1 MDLSDPH
8 VAERRARAL
17 DYPYRPAADDYLFTS
32 GDARPWQKALDLRHR
47 TPVIA
52 AGSNRA
58 PAQLRRKFGDAA
70 TVPVSRAWLADHD
83 VVYSAHVARYGAIP
97 ACLFPAPDTRV
108 AVWITWLDDTQLA
121 RMHETEAVGVA
132 YDYAHID
139 AALADGR
146 GVASV
151 ESLGFY
157 RSQRGALADR
167 GRPLAL
173 SAIAA
178 ENRQLAAAAQGE
190 ILDRLHQRHGHGAF
204 DAWLDQLTQNADL
217 RHQVTTALAADAIP
231 WPD

>member
-1 MDLSDPH
+1 MALSDPRA
-8 VAERRARAL
+8 AERRARAL
-17 DYPYRPAADDYLFTS
+17 DYPYRPAADDYLFT
-32 GDARPWQKALDLRHR
+32 GAVARPWPETLDLRHR

-58 PAQLRRKFGDAA
+58 PAQLRLKFGDAA

-121 RMHETEAVGVA
+121 LRNETEAVGIS

-146 GVASV
+146 GVAGV
-151 ESLGFY
+151 ESL
-157 RSQRGALADR
+157 
-167 GRPLAL
+167 
-173 SAIAA
+173 
-178 ENRQLAAAAQGE
+178 
-190 ILDRLHQRHGHGAF
+190 
-204 DAWLDQLTQNADL
+204 
-217 RHQVTTALAADAIP
+217 
-231 WPD
+231 